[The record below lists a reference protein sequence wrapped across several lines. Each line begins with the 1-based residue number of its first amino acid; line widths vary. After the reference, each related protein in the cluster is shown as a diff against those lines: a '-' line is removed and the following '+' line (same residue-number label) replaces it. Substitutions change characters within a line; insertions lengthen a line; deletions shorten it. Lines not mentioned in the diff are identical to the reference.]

1 MRLYDSA
8 TAPNPRRVR
17 IFLAEKGIA
26 IPTVQVDIGARANL
40 EPAFRAKNPFAQV
53 PVLEL
58 DDGTCISESVA
69 ICRYF
74 EEMQPDPPLFGAGAF
89 GKAAVEMWN
98 RRVELGLFAAIAHA
112 FRHLHP
118 KMAHLE
124 MPQVPAWGE
133 VNKEKVQTE
142 LMRLDQALAKSR
154 YLAGDA
160 FSIADI
166 TLLVAIDFMKPS
178 KLSVP
183 DCCMNIA
190 RWYAEVSAR
199 PSAKA

>member
-1 MRLYDSA
+1 
-8 TAPNPRRVR
+8 
-17 IFLAEKGIA
+17 
-26 IPTVQVDIGARANL
+26 
-40 EPAFRAKNPFAQV
+40 
-53 PVLEL
+53 
-58 DDGTCISESVA
+58 
-69 ICRYF
+69 
-74 EEMQPDPPLFGAGAF
+74 
-89 GKAAVEMWN
+89 
-98 RRVELGLFAAIAHA
+98 
-112 FRHLHP
+112 
-118 KMAHLE
+118 
-124 MPQVPAWGE
+124 
-133 VNKEKVQTE
+133 
-142 LMRLDQALAKSR
+142 MRLDQALAKSR